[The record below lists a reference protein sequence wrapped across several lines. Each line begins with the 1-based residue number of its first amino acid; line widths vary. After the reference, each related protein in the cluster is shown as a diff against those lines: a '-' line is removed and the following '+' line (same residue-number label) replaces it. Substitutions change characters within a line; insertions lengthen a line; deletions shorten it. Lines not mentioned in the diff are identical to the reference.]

1 MGKWEGVWKKE
12 FSYTSEKAPLSR
24 CVYNTS
30 IQSGQSWVSFK
41 RATLRQFLVLLHFYF
56 SEDYSGQG
64 FLVCLIYLQWLKQS
78 PRDLRWLCKMCIL
91 YGKVILNFQEA
102 LKKIRLFSDR
112 FWGGDYNIIKYIK
125 IRCCQGERHPSQ
137 HWILNLHRCNLH
149 VTYLKLHMHS
159 FMNTFWTSQCVLSFT
174 LHTQS
179 CVWWH
184 HACSNIRHE

>member
-1 MGKWEGVWKKE
+1 MGDTHIHVNRDHPCSWELL
-12 FSYTSEKAPLSR
+12 LSR
-24 CVYNTS
+24 LFSAKVWNGIFECMYLLPLYDFAIGNTIS
-30 IQSGQSWVSFK
+30 
-41 RATLRQFLVLLHFYF
+41 
-56 SEDYSGQG
+56 
-64 FLVCLIYLQWLKQS
+64 
-78 PRDLRWLCKMCIL
+78 
-91 YGKVILNFQEA
+91 KVILNFQEA